1 MIRILFVTKKHSNPN
16 FGPKM
21 EDGAIMATRE
31 DFHDSEARNDI
42 SEGPHTQPGEVAAVV
57 LTVA

>member
-1 MIRILFVTKKHSNPN
+1 
-16 FGPKM
+16 
-21 EDGAIMATRE
+21 MATRE
-31 DFHDSEARNDI
+31 DFYDSETRNDI